1 MSSVSN
7 FSSANVATDENTK
20 KKRKKITTNE
30 SVNTDVDNVFEID
43 MTTDAETDAEAE
55 TETVAAKNLS
65 HQKEIIR
72 KLEEEYVEMNSYRKR
87 FATSIDKYAKLLVQ
101 IDFGILEDKKPS
113 KFREDVYDR
122 LEEHKNQMLVMVENK
137 DIKISLKDTIL
148 KQILNKRAFLI
159 EKDYNNAENLN
170 EYWNLA
176 FNKVILNSK
185 RYVKDHDYKF
195 KIPKRNLKDHII
207 CPDCGKYTSGNS
219 CRFFEAVFISICGIF
234 VGPIY
239 PLVITAA
246 VKILQRKIQIVSLT
260 IMTAFGSSGGAL
272 FPFLVHII
280 SQFAG
285 TYIVFPVFIALF
297 CVMLILWYLLPNPHR
312 NIIKHLGKEF
322 GKL

>member
-1 MSSVSN
+1 M
-7 FSSANVATDENTK
+7 
-20 KKRKKITTNE
+20 
-30 SVNTDVDNVFEID
+30 DNVFEID

-219 CRFFEAVFISICGIF
+219 CRFCDKKNKIAVDHTHSFDKKLLAVLYTQINSINNVGNVNIKVPIGHEYSPNAWREKLFELFSNE
-234 VGPIY
+234 
-239 PLVITAA
+239 
-246 VKILQRKIQIVSLT
+246 KIQRYVSEV
-260 IMTAFGSSGGAL
+260 
-272 FPFLVHII
+272 PKKNH
-280 SQFAG
+280 
-285 TYIVFPVFIALF
+285 
-297 CVMLILWYLLPNPHR
+297 
-312 NIIKHLGKEF
+312 
-322 GKL
+322 

>member
-176 FNKVILNSK
+176 FNKDYRLCCFWFWDGLTIARIFLTSFLHKNIGAKRGVSILSLCAIASVILAW
-185 RYVKDHDYKF
+185 VV
-195 KIPKRNLKDHII
+195 PII
-207 CPDCGKYTSGNS
+207 LI
-219 CRFFEAVFISICGIF
+219 EAEFISICGVFI
-234 VGPIY
+234 GPIY
-239 PLVITAA
+239 PLMTTIA
-246 VKILQRKIQIVSLT
+246 VRV
-260 IMTAFGSSGGAL
+260 
-272 FPFLVHII
+272 
-280 SQFAG
+280 
-285 TYIVFPVFIALF
+285 
-297 CVMLILWYLLPNPHR
+297 LPNFV
-312 NIIKHLGKEF
+312 IDYYDSF
-322 GKL
+322 

>member
-20 KKRKKITTNE
+20 TKRKKITTNE
-30 SVNTDVDNVFEID
+30 SVNTDVDNFFEID

-55 TETVAAKNLS
+55 AETVAAKNLS

-87 FATSIDKYAKLLVQ
+87 LATSIDKYAKLLVQ

-195 KIPKRNLKDHII
+195 KTPQMILRSYSNCPKCKNYISGATSCSLCDRKNEIAVDHTHSFDKKLLAVLYTQINSINNDGNANIEVLAGYEYSPNAWRNKLF
-207 CPDCGKYTSGNS
+207 TLFSN
-219 CRFFEAVFISICGIF
+219 E
-234 VGPIY
+234 
-239 PLVITAA
+239 
-246 VKILQRKIQIVSLT
+246 KIQRYVSEV
-260 IMTAFGSSGGAL
+260 
-272 FPFLVHII
+272 PKKNH
-280 SQFAG
+280 
-285 TYIVFPVFIALF
+285 
-297 CVMLILWYLLPNPHR
+297 
-312 NIIKHLGKEF
+312 
-322 GKL
+322 